1 MGHYSWSFA
10 QTMKIKDTQRQ
21 RWGLILIMMSVGLT
35 MTLVSIFVLYQTAYK
50 EERSRLVEVAQ
61 SQARL
66 MEAVAQFDMEYSQNY
81 PKGTEA
87 ATLSQ
92 FIEAHKKFEGFGKTG
107 EFLLA
112 REKENQ
118 IIFILSH
125 RHTDLMI
132 PKSLPVDSPLG
143 IPIQRALKGESGTM
157 VGLDYRNVEVLAA
170 YEPIKILNLGLVA
183 KIDLHEIRAPF
194 YRAGLIAL
202 GIGFIVISVGVVLFW
217 RVSNPLIQEITSSRE
232 QLRSLAHRLQDI
244 REEEKERIARAVH
257 DELGQQLTAIQL
269 ELNYLEEEIEPKS
282 RNKQLQESINSMS
295 NLIDNTIQSV
305 QQISTELR
313 PQILDFFGLGEVI
326 LWQIKDYQSRTKF
339 HFDSSGIENEI
350 LLDQD
355 RSITLFRVF
364 QETLTNIFRHAK
376 ASNITI
382 QLFQKNSHTVLKV
395 RDNGIGI
402 PAEKIKSPK
411 SLGLLGMRERLLAW
425 NGTVDIESEPGN
437 GTTVTVQIPPGDL

>member
-1 MGHYSWSFA
+1 MTGV
-10 QTMKIKDTQRQ
+10 
-21 RWGLILIMMSVGLT
+21 GLI
-35 MTLVSIFVLYQTAYK
+35 MTLASIFILYQTAY
-50 EERSRLVEVAQ
+50 EEEQSRLIEVAQ

-125 RHTDLMI
+125 RHSDLMI
-132 PKSLPVDSPLG
+132 PQSLPVDSPLG

-157 VGLDYRNVEVLAA
+157 VGPDYRNVEVLAA

-183 KIDLHEIRAPF
+183 KIDLQEIRAPF

-202 GIGFIVISVGVVLFW
+202 GIGFAVISVGAIVFW
-217 RVSNPLIQEITSSRE
+217 RVSDPLIREITTSRE
-232 QLRSLAHRLQDI
+232 QLRSLARRIQDV

-269 ELNYLEEEIEPKS
+269 ELNYMEEEIEPKS
-282 RNKQLQESINSMS
+282 RNEQLQESIHSMS

-313 PQILDFFGLGEVI
+313 PQILDFFGLGEAI
-326 LWQIKDYQSRTKF
+326 LWQIKDYQSRTKI

-350 LLDQD
+350 SLDQD

-402 PAEKIKSPK
+402 PAEKIKNPK
-411 SLGLLGMRERLLAW
+411 SLGLLGMRERLLVW

-437 GTTVTVQIPPGDL
+437 GTTVTVKIPMGDMQ